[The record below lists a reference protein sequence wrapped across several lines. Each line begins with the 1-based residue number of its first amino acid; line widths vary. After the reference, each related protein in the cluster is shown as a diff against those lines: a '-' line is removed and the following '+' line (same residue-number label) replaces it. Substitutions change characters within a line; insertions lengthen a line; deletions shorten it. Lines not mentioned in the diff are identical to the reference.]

1 MVIINR
7 FVVSCMNRKLGVL
20 FFLAFAVLC
29 LSVILKAIDNQSS
42 RTIKYTITEY
52 IENPTTSTKEI
63 IKITTAASEKA
74 KKSTKTKLTDVEKNT
89 VTTVSPLFPIDIN
102 SADVE
107 TLCFLDGIGE
117 TLAQS
122 IVDYR
127 NENGDFLNIEE
138 IMNVYGIGENIFN
151 KICENI
157 YVENPFYPE
166 FEESEEIE
174 DEQIIEEYPEESEEN
189 EMVEDVT
196 EEIELTLDEAAPIEI
211 NTADSEILM
220 LLPHV
225 NEIIAEDIIEL
236 REKLGGFSSTY
247 ELLYIE
253 ELSDKQ
259 VSEIIDYVF
268 IAENQENIS

>member
-42 RTIKYTITEY
+42 RTIRYTITEY

-74 KKSTKTKLTDVEKNT
+74 KKSTKTKLTDVKKNT
-89 VTTVSPLFPIDIN
+89 VTTVSPSFPIDIN

-138 IMNVYGIGENIFN
+138 IMNVYGIGENIFYS
-151 KICENI
+151 IRDNI
-157 YVENPFYPE
+157 YVENPFYL
-166 FEESEEIE
+166 ESEDVYEEIE
-174 DEQIIEEYPEESEEN
+174 DEPIIEEYPEET
-189 EMVEDVT
+189 EDIEIIT
-196 EEIELTLDEAAPIEI
+196 EEARLTLDEAAPVDL
-211 NTADSEILM
+211 NTADAEVLM

-225 NEIIAEDIIEL
+225 DENIATNILEL
-236 REKLGGFSSTY
+236 REKLGGFSNTY
-247 ELLYIE
+247 ELLYID